1 MNWLRQR
8 GSSTITVL
16 LGCCGLMVF
25 LSAGLA
31 WASTEG
37 GHSMWPDFF
46 YRLLNFSIMVAVLVF
61 LFKKLNVKG
70 YFSKR
75 TETISNTLRDLEE
88 KKKDAEKTYEEYKQK
103 LARLDEET
111 DRILKEYI
119 EQGERE
125 KAKII
130 ANAEKAAVEIRQQT
144 DLAIEQEIKSAKE
157 GLQREI
163 AELSVTAAEALLKE
177 KIGDEDQRKLV
188 DDFMTKV
195 VEAK

>member
-1 MNWLRQR
+1 MNWLRQK
-8 GSSTITVL
+8 GSGTIIVL
-16 LGCCGLMVF
+16 LGCCGLTVF
-25 LSAGLA
+25 LSTGMA
-31 WASTEG
+31 WAAAEG

-46 YRLLNFSIMVAVLVF
+46 YRLLNFTIMVAVLVF
-61 LFKKLNVKG
+61 LFKKMNLKG
-70 YFSKR
+70 YFTKR

-88 KKKDAEKTYEEYKQK
+88 KKKEAEKTYEEYKQK

-130 ANAEKAAVEIRQQT
+130 ANAEKAAAEIRQQT
-144 DLAIEQEIKSAKE
+144 DVAIEQEIKSAKE

-163 AELSVTAAEALLKE
+163 A
-177 KIGDEDQRKLV
+177 KIRKNWL
-188 DDFMTKV
+188 MTS
-195 VEAK
+195 